1 MANPFRQ
8 IYRALKRGAFGDS
21 QLPRQFTVGMR
32 DPQPEIAVWLRGL
45 DKPYDVTNRH
55 VMACVE
61 PLTLGVVFE
70 PEWEVPAADNQLSLR
85 FVERDGQHRLL
96 GEIRLRGPGTPT
108 PRGGLRLFGI
118 RGSSN
123 YCLSRPQLWLHYLHL
138 AYTRRRFNNNPEIQI
153 TAREAHTMIV
163 FFICPRPV
171 VLVSVLN
178 GDAGNVF
185 PMNLMGPVGEGLF
198 AFALNST
205 RHAAPIVG
213 RAGRLAISNVPLEQ
227 AQLAK
232 KLGRNHMK
240 DSIDMAQLPFDSR
253 PSPAFRF
260 PVPEFAVRVR
270 EMEIEFHQRLG
281 SHTFFIGRVVQDER
295 ISDSLEFFYV
305 HGIYQAWR
313 LRNRIALA
321 ACPEH

>member
-1 MANPFRQ
+1 MPNPIRQ
-8 IYRALKRGAFGDS
+8 IYRTVKRAALGDS

-32 DPQPEIAVWLRGL
+32 DPQSEITVWLHGL
-45 DKPYDVTNRH
+45 DRPYDVTNRH

-61 PLTLGVVFE
+61 PLTIGVVFE
-70 PEWEVPAADNQLSLR
+70 PEWSLPISENQLSLQ
-85 FVERDGQHRLL
+85 FVEREGQHRLL
-96 GEIRLRGPGTPT
+96 GEIRLRGLGTPT
-108 PRGGLRLFGI
+108 PRGGLRLFGV

-138 AYTRRRFNNNPEIQI
+138 AYTRWRFNNNPEIQI

-171 VLVSVLN
+171 VLVSVLDR
-178 GDAGNVF
+178 GAGNVF

-213 RAGRLAISNVPLEQ
+213 RVGRLAISNVPIEQ

-240 DSIDMAQLPFDSR
+240 DSIDMTQLPFDSR
-253 PSPAFRF
+253 PSSVFRF

-295 ISDSLEFFYV
+295 VSASLEFFYV

-313 LRNRIALA
+313 LKNRIAPA
-321 ACPEH
+321 A